1 MVLRDAPSLG
11 SRLVGDYV
19 MEFLRLKSIEQAD
32 PANTETHFC
41 WFSLQA
47 AARHQCPY
55 LVKRYEKEFIN
66 HGGNSEWLNGVD
78 YTPPKLR
85 AIYDINKI
93 LAHRPWLL
101 RKEHIEVGP
110 GTLATLSMNI

>member
-1 MVLRDAPSLG
+1 MPSSRRMKCVISKVYYDLQCLEVIQFVLYFVL
-11 SRLVGDYV
+11 
-19 MEFLRLKSIEQAD
+19 
-32 PANTETHFC
+32 
-41 WFSLQA
+41 LQA

-66 HGGNSEWLNGVD
+66 HGGDSTWLNGVD
-78 YTPPKLR
+78 YTPAKLR

-101 RKEHIEVGP
+101 RKEHIKVGLLLLR
-110 GTLATLSMNI
+110 TLTTLSMNI